1 MATAVLMI
9 GVRPRKV
16 VLCCKKMVRW
26 GLGCRDKRGLQGLQ
40 AATCRR
46 MKRGCGGRERGR
58 CVGPGRTKILRVC
71 VSLATALRLC
81 NASGRTRLSLSG
93 RQNPKK
99 EKRAEKTAVCAAA
112 PGLGDRR
119 ITARM
124 GDSKSCASLTLG
136 AEPESK
142 EEWEFPGRRRG
153 ENAARCSLPWP
164 GRFSVSKTKRRQA
177 GVTV

>member
-58 CVGPGRTKILRVC
+58 CVGPENQNPPGLCFSGHCT
-71 VSLATALRLC
+71 ATLQRQRADTTLLVWASEPKKRKESGEDGRLC
-81 NASGRTRLSLSG
+81 CRAGAGRSAYS
-93 RQNPKK
+93 
-99 EKRAEKTAVCAAA
+99 
-112 PGLGDRR
+112 
-119 ITARM
+119 
-124 GDSKSCASLTLG
+124 SKNG
-136 AEPESK
+136 
-142 EEWEFPGRRRG
+142 
-153 ENAARCSLPWP
+153 
-164 GRFSVSKTKRRQA
+164 
-177 GVTV
+177 